1 MARWWNAGV
10 DDRTAQVL
18 LEGILLLSMVVAGIG
33 SLLSVIGAVRDRAVE
48 RSVPLAPDR
57 VDLGAGAGGYSVEA
71 ATGTATLERAGAG
84 ALIGSVAP
92 QVLGAAVV
100 VATAYLLW
108 RVVRSLRE
116 GDPFNRRNARR
127 LTAAA
132 LIVMIGGTAVGVVDA
147 MVGLVFSTEAADAL
161 GEGSAVTSGAEIS
174 FLPIAIGL
182 VLGVLAEVFRRGAAM
197 REELEGLV

>member
-1 MARWWNAGV
+1 MARWWRAGV

-18 LEGILLLSMVVAGIG
+18 LEGVLLLSMVVAGIG
-33 SLLSVIGAVRDRAVE
+33 SLLAVIGTVRDRTVE
-48 RSVPLAPDR
+48 RSVPLAPEH
-57 VDLGAGAGGYSVEA
+57 VDLGPGAGGYSVEA
-71 ATGTATLERAGAG
+71 ATGTATLDGAGGG

-100 VATAYLLW
+100 VGTAYLLW

-147 MVGLVFSTEAADAL
+147 MVGLVFATEAAEAL
-161 GEGSAVTSGAEIS
+161 GDDSAVAPGTGLS